1 VSPQPKSKR
10 VPRARLTISDVFD
23 QETGLPR
30 LDVLE
35 SHMKAEGRLS
45 ESCVLKILKD
55 TTALFRQEPNMLEVD
70 APVVICGDIL
80 GQYYDLL
87 HLLSIGGSA
96 STNRYLF
103 LDTGKFGIECVLLL
117 YAMKL

>member
-1 VSPQPKSKR
+1 
-10 VPRARLTISDVFD
+10 
-23 QETGLPR
+23 
-30 LDVLE
+30 
-35 SHMKAEGRLS
+35 MKAEGRLS

-103 LDTGKFGIECVLLL
+103 LDKGKFGIECVLLL